1 MVKIKKRGQNQ
12 YISWILIFGMVIALS
27 FLLYNWTI
35 QQTELRTEEI
45 EERTDP
51 LACENI
57 RISVEGS
64 CQDFRS
70 VKLNISNTDNNEVYG
85 FILRKVGLYPE
96 DDDYIQTST
105 VLEKISPGYTEKF
118 TVLKQGTL
126 SQITVVPIVRRNNK
140 NVYCEEQ
147 SVTREQGDLK
157 QC

>member
-1 MVKIKKRGQNQ
+1 
-12 YISWILIFGMVIALS
+12 MVIALS

-35 QQTELRTEEI
+35 DQTQLRTEEI

-51 LACENI
+51 IACENI
-57 RISVEGS
+57 GISVEGS

-70 VKLNISNTDNNEVYG
+70 VKLNITNTDNNEIYG

-96 DDDYIQTST
+96 DDDYIQTTT
-105 VLEKISPGYTEKF
+105 VFEKISSGYTEKF

-126 SQITVVPIVRRNNK
+126 SQITIVPIVRRNNK
-140 NVYCEEQ
+140 NVYCEDQ
-147 SVTREQGDLK
+147 SVTKEQGDLK